1 MALRRCVTQ
10 TLLGAAILFTA
21 LVAVGLTAS
30 AESLFSIRIHP
41 VFLSVD
47 PTAAA
52 EARARLLGVDVDVR
66 VGEMYLHFGWSAVP
80 VLPSSTNSTPAV
92 F

>member
-1 MALRRCVTQ
+1 VALKRRVTQ
-10 TLLGAAILFTA
+10 TLLGAAILVTA
-21 LVAVGLTAS
+21 LLAVGLTAS

-41 VFLSVD
+41 VFLRVD
-47 PTAAA
+47 PSATA

-66 VGEMYLHFGWSAVP
+66 IGETHLHFGWSAVP
-80 VLPSSTNSTPAV
+80 IPSSTKSDASV